1 MGIDYLAIPHILL
14 FLQNFWFLIHS
25 FFHLQAVSV
34 TQTAPVEVCFL
45 QSIKNKKCFYYTYF
59 SVPQLM
65 LRLVISSSFQTYPLR
80 RELVLT
86 TNSDVPTTE
95 HIIYLDKVIIKPYR
109 FDDTIVIHKR
119 KSFVNINFASRF
131 SKLFS

>member
-1 MGIDYLAIPHILL
+1 
-14 FLQNFWFLIHS
+14 
-25 FFHLQAVSV
+25 
-34 TQTAPVEVCFL
+34 
-45 QSIKNKKCFYYTYF
+45 
-59 SVPQLM
+59 M